1 MRWLNRACFL
11 ACLCGGLVLGVE
23 AEVTTLD
30 HIATSYDASG
40 SVLLLG
46 MTGNNRVSLRLY
58 SGVGASEAGERATLG
73 GGAVAYSTGGRLQ
86 YTLYSQATSKITVQT
101 QTANY
106 IDSALAVTIM
116 AMGTGG
122 GGNANNIQGSAT
134 SPGRLGY
141 VAVRLAAPL
150 DLITGIS
157 GTDTWTGTGR
167 LDGASV
173 RYRLNA
179 QPGAVAGN
187 AIVVL
192 YTVLNS

>member
-1 MRWLNRACFL
+1 MRSLNRACIV
-11 ACLCGGLVLGVE
+11 ACLWGGLVLGAE
-23 AEVTTLD
+23 AEVTALD
-30 HIATSYDASG
+30 HIATSYDVSG

-73 GGAVAYSTGGRLQ
+73 GGAVAYSTGGCLQ
-86 YTLYSQATSKITVQT
+86 YTLYSQATSKITVET
-101 QTANY
+101 ATANY
-106 IDSALAVTIM
+106 LDSALAVTIV
-116 AMGTGG
+116 AIGAGG
-122 GGNANNIQGSAT
+122 GGNAGNVQGSAS

-141 VAVRLAAPL
+141 VPIKATAL

-167 LDGASV
+167 NDGASV

-179 QPGAVAGN
+179 QPGNVGGS
-187 AIVVL
+187 IVVL
-192 YTVLNS
+192 FTVVNL